1 MQLNEILE
9 ENSVKAISV
18 KTNISEDNLELLIA
32 ENFAGLPR
40 AKTLGFFSII
50 EREYDADLTPII
62 EQAKKYY
69 QANNKEESIS
79 LGLPILEEEKG
90 RSPLVSLLILGLLAY
105 ASWYFF
111 TQFDKKN
118 ISNMLPFTEDK
129 VENIALPVE
138 DTIEKDLSIN
148 NALSSTHTD
157 TAGVQTDIVE
167 MSLEPTTS
175 RNKVRN

>member
-1 MQLNEILE
+1 
-9 ENSVKAISV
+9 
-18 KTNISEDNLELLIA
+18 
-32 ENFAGLPR
+32 
-40 AKTLGFFSII
+40 
-50 EREYDADLTPII
+50 
-62 EQAKKYY
+62 
-69 QANNKEESIS
+69 
-79 LGLPILEEEKG
+79 
-90 RSPLVSLLILGLLAY
+90 
-105 ASWYFF
+105 
-111 TQFDKKN
+111 
-118 ISNMLPFTEDK
+118 MLPFTEDK

>member
-9 ENSVKAISV
+9 KNSVKAIST

-32 ENFAGLPR
+32 ERFAALPR

-50 EREYDADLTPII
+50 EREYDADLTAII
-62 EQAKKYY
+62 EKAKKYY
-69 QANNKEESIS
+69 QTNNKEESIS
-79 LGLPILEEEKG
+79 LGLPILEEKG
-90 RSPLVSLLILGLLAY
+90 RSPLFFLLILGLLAY

-111 TQFDKKN
+111 TKFDKKN

-129 VENIALPVE
+129 VENISLPVE
-138 DTIEKDLSIN
+138 DTIGKDLSIS
-148 NALSSTHTD
+148 NALSSTQTD
-157 TAGVQTDIVE
+157 TAGAETNIVE

-175 RNKVRN
+175 KNKVRN